1 MSPAARKFEHALNLP
16 TISDE
21 FLSVEISDISLST
34 KKPYYGLTIAHRVTD
49 SSSLLKDWME
59 FTHILGKGILAEIS

>member
-1 MSPAARKFEHALNLP
+1 MSPAARKFEHTLNLP

-21 FLSVEISDISLST
+21 FLSVEINGISPSS

-49 SSSLLKDWME
+49 SSSLLNDWME